1 MRNTKR
7 WMLAAILAVQQGC
20 ATQLTVQPGATGT
33 DAPTARLQ
41 FQNHDIAP
49 AADRARLSEE
59 DLRPGD
65 IFLSSGPGLVAAGV
79 QLVTLASVSHASLYV
94 GDGLVVEA
102 VSPHVRVRHL
112 DEVLDEERMVLVLRH
127 PDLTAAQARAVS
139 SYALAKT
146 GTGFNFVGA
155 GLHMPLSVSRRV
167 CELPLV
173 PSPVRDSCIRSFGL
187 VTVAAPGDRV
197 FCSQLVL
204 ESFRETGTPLTS
216 AHPRLITPSDILHMR
231 EGDVSPVK
239 IHKPLQ
245 FVGHLKYEPAAALAS
260 LER

>member
-1 MRNTKR
+1 MRITKR
-7 WMLAAILAVQQGC
+7 WMVAAVLAVQGC
-20 ATQLTVQPGATGT
+20 ATQITVQPGATEA

-49 AADRARLSEE
+49 AAGRARLAEQ

-65 IFLSSGPGLVAAGV
+65 ILLSSGPGLVAAGV

-94 GDGLVVEA
+94 GDSRIVEA

-112 DEVLDEERMVLVLRH
+112 DDVLDEERMVLVLRH
-127 PDLTAAQARAVS
+127 PDLTAEQARAVS
-139 SYALAKT
+139 GYALART

-155 GLHMPLSVSRRV
+155 GLHVPLTVSRRA

-173 PSPVRDSCIRSFGL
+173 PPAVRDACIRSFGL
-187 VTVAAPGDRV
+187 IQHAAPGDRV

-204 ESFRETGTPLTS
+204 EAYRQGGVPITS
-216 AHPRLITPSDILHMR
+216 ANPRLISPVDILHMR

-239 IHKPLQ
+239 VSKPLQ
-245 FVGHLKYEPAAALAS
+245 LVGHLKYQPATLAVR
-260 LER
+260 EQ